1 MPPLLD
7 HDASPKPDA
16 PRADDTYL
24 KIASHLAGHLD
35 IRSALEAVVA
45 EIGRIIE
52 VDHVDVCLLDEDEAW
67 CASYEVGYQTHWSRE
82 RTRVSTSPV
91 RTILSG
97 ETAWMLTDDALSDE
111 RYVFPGSNSGPIL
124 EFNLRSRINVAM
136 KVMGRTIGVLSC
148 SACRKARYS
157 RGNVTAIA
165 HVADVLAPYFHALQV
180 SERARQAAIRR
191 AESIA
196 REEGLRQGAL
206 ELTSAMEQERQRIGM
221 DLHDQTL
228 ADLTRLMREVEADDR
243 RLSPDMI
250 VARLSDA
257 VNDLR
262 RIIDEAV
269 PTLLDMF
276 GFAHAVRIHLERATA
291 GTGIVIQVEDEAHQA
306 IDRLGATTRTA
317 LFRIVQEAVNNAAR
331 HSQGSRIVVTIAEAQ
346 GRVGVTIE
354 DDGRGMA
361 EPPGETSGRSG
372 QGGLVHMQ
380 TRARLIAADF
390 AVESKQGTRVTVN
403 LPLAAKP
410 RGTSLE
416 MPA

>member
-1 MPPLLD
+1 MPPLID
-7 HDASPKPDA
+7 HRASPDENA

-52 VDHVDVCLLDEDEAW
+52 VDHVDVCLLAEDEAW

-82 RTRVSTSPV
+82 RTRVSSSPV

-124 EFNLRSRINVAM
+124 EFTLRSRINVAM
-136 KVMGRTIGVLSC
+136 KVMGRTIGVLSY
-148 SACRKARYS
+148 SACGKARYNS
-157 RGNVTAIA
+157 ANVTAIS

-228 ADLTRLMREVEADDR
+228 ADLTRLMREVETQDR
-243 RLSPDMI
+243 RLSPDAI

-331 HSQGSRIVVTIAEAQ
+331 HSQADQIVVRLTEEKDKV
-346 GRVGVTIE
+346 RVTIE
-354 DDGRGMA
+354 DDGQGI
-361 EPPGETSGRSG
+361 GERPKETGRRTG
-372 QGGLVHMQ
+372 RGGLVHMQ

-390 AVESKQGTRVTVN
+390 AVESGQGTRVTVH
-403 LPLAAKP
+403 LPGAAKP
-410 RGTSLE
+410 CGASGDET
-416 MPA
+416 A